1 MYIYPWSMSFFWK
14 IKPWLIILISPF
26 FLWQGEWTWSNG
38 KGMFSDLP
46 CETLVGFC
54 GGGGGSPKRGK
65 IFIWLW
71 SLVHTRPSSICQNY
85 QLSVPT
91 GLQHPAASAP
101 CKKIS
106 PPPSLLRHL
115 LSTFQDDGLSYSLNY
130 LMGPKEQLNL
140 LCPAFSCCK
149 DENDDFHLLYRSK
162 LKLKVNITFSNSSMF
177 YQVILQ
183 SAWKKFALSLS
194 MSEISCFLTLL
205 PTCQQLLLLLLFFGK
220 LVVEKGFVIV
230 IF

>member
-1 MYIYPWSMSFFWK
+1 MINNFPSLFFLDETGRLEGCSRAWLPSSSWGEMYIYPWSMSFFWK

-54 GGGGGSPKRGK
+54 GGGGGSPKSVK

-101 CKKIS
+101 CKKNLTPSIS
-106 PPPSLLRHL
+106 LEASSLHI
-115 LSTFQDDGLSYSLNY
+115 SGWWF
-130 LMGPKEQLNL
+130 
-140 LCPAFSCCK
+140 
-149 DENDDFHLLYRSK
+149 
-162 LKLKVNITFSNSSMF
+162 
-177 YQVILQ
+177 ILQ
-183 SAWKKFALSLS
+183 PQLSDGSKRATEFTLPS
-194 MSEISCFLTLL
+194 FFLL
-205 PTCQQLLLLLLFFGK
+205 
-220 LVVEKGFVIV
+220 
-230 IF
+230 